1 MKSVAAKK
9 CKNCNACKRAYVRY
23 AVYYW
28 RHGELYCAVNDSIT
42 VADNT
47 CEHWRKKQE
56 EEYDLSAR
64 RFDEAEEDIKRL
76 MMMFDDC
83 E

>member
-1 MKSVAAKK
+1 MLFR
-9 CKNCNACKRAYVRY
+9 NACKHAY
-23 AVYYW
+23 
-28 RHGELYCAVNDSIT
+28 AVNDSIT

-64 RFDEAEEDIKRL
+64 RFDEAEEDIQRL
-76 MMMFDDC
+76 MMMFGDRD
-83 E
+83 